1 MSKVRT
7 PFKGKKIE
15 IVLDHNPYQVSFYNS
30 KNNLKDIIIFPLFH
44 FEGERQFY
52 DLLAPIINRGEQVIV
67 INFLTKNDRV
77 LYLEYY
83 FDVFE
88 RIIFELFS
96 SKVIRKDQ
104 RLTLLGFGVGAYL
117 ATKLHKN
124 TDLNIRK
131 MILISPVNSYKSEY
145 ELSDEIANFDIP
157 TFIHFGQNDNVVS
170 LDNRFKIFEKGHLNP
185 LVKFSSYPVCGH
197 YLYYKDILS
206 LRLEEYYKK
215 HHYNPLVGQKS
226 KYKASGLPE
235 EAILNAQFFT
245 HLFNEIDDIPNKQKI
260 VLLTDVC
267 PLFVN
272 GVSIVIDLLQL
283 ELQKLGYEVY
293 IGALWNVNSS
303 YKELPKDT
311 YIPIPASYASL
322 LRGNKELHMLKTF
335 QFSKSARML
344 ALFGFDYIHLHTEYS
359 VGVIALKLAKLTG
372 INVLYTYHT
381 LWNLYYEKKFGLD
394 LGNII
399 YKTAKS
405 LIFQRIYN
413 DCKIITVPSLKSYE
427 ILKKDV
433 GSKDIRIIPSPVN
446 ASKFE
451 ISKMDKELIDNLKDS
466 YDLKNKKVIG
476 YVGRVSLEKNIVE
489 ILQYLSNIKH
499 EIPNL
504 VFIIVGSGD
513 AIPMLKKTTKKLNIE
528 ENVIFVGEI
537 ENHKLKYYYSLFD
550 VFVTAST
557 FETQGLTYF
566 EAASCGTPILAK
578 ADKALDG
585 VFVDNENALIY
596 HNYKEWVSR
605 LEKALFGDIKPI
617 IKNAKKTMQKYSSD
631 KWAKQLEG
639 IYKELNPKKE
649 IA

>member
-1 MSKVRT
+1 MSNVRT

-15 IVLDHNPYQVSFYNS
+15 ITLDHNPYQVSFYNS
-30 KNNLKDIIIFPLFH
+30 KNNLKDIIVFPLFH

-124 TDLNIRK
+124 TDLNIKK

-215 HHYNPLVGQKS
+215 HHYNPLVGKKS
-226 KYKASGLPE
+226 KYEASGLPE

-335 QFSKSARML
+335 QFTKSAKML

-499 EIPNL
+499 EVPNL

-578 ADKALDG
+578 ADEALDG
-585 VFVDNENALIY
+585 VFVDNVNALIY
-596 HNYKEWVSR
+596 HNYNEWVSR

-617 IKNAKKTMQKYSSD
+617 VKNAKRTMQKYSSD

-649 IA
+649 IG